1 MDFLKFQPVTERQL
15 TMDLLLLLNRLESP
29 TFAKAKSGHFE
40 VRRDLNRVLLHLTPK
55 GLDNILQRF
64 LNMARVL
71 TELE

>member
-1 MDFLKFQPVTERQL
+1 
-15 TMDLLLLLNRLESP
+15 MDLLLLLNRLESP

-40 VRRDLNRVLLHLTPK
+40 IRRDLNRVLLHMTPK

-64 LNMARVL
+64 LKIARVL